1 LHIQLLAVGKL
12 KERYLADGI
21 AEYIKRLG
29 PYAKVQ
35 MVEVPDER
43 APETMSPAEEQQVKV
58 KEGERLLAQLRSDT
72 FVVALA
78 LDGQTLSSEQL
89 AQQLD
94 QLATYGRSQVAFVI
108 GGSLGL
114 SSEVLARADMRLSFG
129 RMTLPHQLMRLVLV
143 EQIYHACKINRGE
156 PYHKYGEI

>member
-143 EQIYHACKINRGE
+143 EQIYRACKINRGE
-156 PYHKYGEI
+156 PYHK